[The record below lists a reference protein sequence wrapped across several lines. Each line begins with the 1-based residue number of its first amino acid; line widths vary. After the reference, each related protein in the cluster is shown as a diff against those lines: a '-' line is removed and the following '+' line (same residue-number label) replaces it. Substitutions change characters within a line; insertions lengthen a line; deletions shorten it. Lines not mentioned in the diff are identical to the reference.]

1 MLRFSISALAHRL
14 QWGPFCVVLI
24 IATLFW
30 LLVNQG
36 PLRPIENWI
45 GDLRIALMTPRQQ
58 PSDDVVLLT
67 INEDTL
73 HQFPYR
79 SPINR
84 AFLADL
90 ITTLNRKGVRAI
102 GLDIL
107 FDRPTEA
114 AADQALAQV
123 LRTSAAPVV
132 VAYADQEQLTVE
144 QQQFLDEF
152 TQGLPRGYANLLADG
167 SDGVIRT
174 DRKSV
179 V

>member
-1 MLRFSISALAHRL
+1 MINRL
-14 QWGPFCVVLI
+14 QWATFSVVLT
-24 IATLFW
+24 IAALAW

-84 AFLADL
+84 TFLANL
-90 ITTLNRKGVRAI
+90 ITTLNRKGVRTI

-107 FDRPTEA
+107 FDRPTE
-114 AADQALAQV
+114 
-123 LRTSAAPVV
+123 
-132 VAYADQEQLTVE
+132 VARRLVA
-144 QQQFLDEF
+144 
-152 TQGLPRGYANLLADG
+152 GPHRSG
-167 SDGVIRT
+167 R
-174 DRKSV
+174 R
-179 V
+179 